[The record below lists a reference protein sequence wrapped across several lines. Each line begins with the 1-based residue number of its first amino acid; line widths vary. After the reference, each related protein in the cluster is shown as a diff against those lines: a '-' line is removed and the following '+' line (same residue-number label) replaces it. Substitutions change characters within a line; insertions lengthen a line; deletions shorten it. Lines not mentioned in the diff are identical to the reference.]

1 MESSNPGMVG
11 VGKELKAH
19 PGPILD
25 LGTARAEDWEQFQ
38 GFWGWFG
45 SNSEM
50 LQNGSSGRCQ
60 AGKKQHL
67 GLKLRF

>member
-38 GFWGWFG
+38 GF
-45 SNSEM
+45 
-50 LQNGSSGRCQ
+50 
-60 AGKKQHL
+60 L
-67 GLKLRF
+67 GLVWVKLRDAAEWKLRKVPGR